1 MRGLRTAAS
10 RALPDTGP
18 LHAAAERCHATP
30 GPVSAEITRREDY
43 LGVRL
48 FACRAAPA
56 VLTPEGRE
64 LLPEIQAAVA
74 QLHRVTDLARS
85 HPGV

>member
-1 MRGLRTAAS
+1 MNGRSLEYIV
-10 RALPDTGP
+10 ALHETGS
-18 LHAAAERCHATP
+18 LHDAAERCHATP
-30 GPVSAEITRREDY
+30 GTVSAQITRLEEY